1 MSGISD
7 GDDSDPTIIG
17 CPACAGVLSL
27 VHEDGGD
34 HLVCSVGHGFSIESL
49 LEAKEDELEKTM
61 WSSLALLA
69 HVEMAIQKLLEQP
82 ERTDPSRQEA
92 LHTRIAQARL
102 HAEQLRAMIEE
113 TRRPNLSFLIQ

>member
-1 MSGISD
+1 
-7 GDDSDPTIIG
+7 
-17 CPACAGVLSL
+17 VLSL
-27 VHEDGGD
+27 VHEDGD
-34 HLVCSVGHGFSIESL
+34 DRLVCNVGHGFSIESL

-82 ERTDPSRQEA
+82 ERTDRARQES